1 MRGIANS
8 SRILQSNMTLRAR
21 VSLVDRRINIV
32 RKEKILMEKE
42 ENEEEKK
49 DYHGEDGKF
58 KEGNPGGP
66 GGKRVGAGRPPK
78 PDETLLKRLYSIL
91 ETSSELAVE
100 VLEKQLK
107 NSDAKIAQGAA
118 KVILGKILPER
129 SAFESWK
136 INEIVSPETHKSI
149 GDLLALKRQKDLG
162 EDKEEGLKLV
172 KSGGN

>member
-1 MRGIANS
+1 
-8 SRILQSNMTLRAR
+8 
-21 VSLVDRRINIV
+21 
-32 RKEKILMEKE
+32 MEK
-42 ENEEEKK
+42 EKK
-49 DYHGEDGKF
+49 DYHGEDNKF
-58 KEGNPGGP
+58 KKGNPGGP

-118 KVILGKILPER
+118 KIILGKILPER

-136 INEIVSPETHKSI
+136 INEVISPETHKSI
-149 GDLLALKRQKDLG
+149 GDLLELKRQKDL
-162 EDKEEGLKLV
+162 EEAKKEEEKGLKLV
-172 KSGGN
+172 KREGN